1 MFGNNA
7 FLVEQL
13 GFGHTS
19 IAQSSSCT
27 IDVMINYLVN
37 ATVRVSFLL
46 SAYYA
51 FYDANWFPG
60 FQLPQGRSTEC
71 AVDDTD
77 LFPALSGTTTTSR
90 RSNLV
95 RRWWQ

>member
-1 MFGNNA
+1 MFGDNA

-27 IDVMINYLVN
+27 IGVMINYLVN
-37 ATVRVSFLL
+37 TTVRVSFLL
-46 SAYYA
+46 YAYYT
-51 FYDANWFPG
+51 FYDADRFPG

-77 LFPALSGTTTTSR
+77 LFPALSGTTTTSK

-95 RRWWQ
+95 RRWWR

>member
-1 MFGNNA
+1 MFGDNA

-37 ATVRVSFLL
+37 TTVRVSFLL
-46 SAYYA
+46 RAYYA
-51 FYDANWFPG
+51 FYDANRFPG
-60 FQLPQGRSTEC
+60 F
-71 AVDDTD
+71 
-77 LFPALSGTTTTSR
+77 
-90 RSNLV
+90 
-95 RRWWQ
+95 